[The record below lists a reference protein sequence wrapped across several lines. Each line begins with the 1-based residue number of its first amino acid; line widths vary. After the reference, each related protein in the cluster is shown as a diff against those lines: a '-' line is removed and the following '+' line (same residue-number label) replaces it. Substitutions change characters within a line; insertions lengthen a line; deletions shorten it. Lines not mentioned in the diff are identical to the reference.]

1 MARRTHVTLVDDVDG
16 SAATSTVTFSL
27 DGVSYEIDLSDENAE
42 KMREEIGEWAAKA
55 RRVGGRKA
63 AGARRPSADNDAA
76 KIREWAKEN
85 GYTVS
90 ARGRV
95 SSEVREAYTAAH

>member
-63 AGARRPSADNDAA
+63 AGHADSGLAEGGVYRRGI
-76 KIREWAKEN
+76 KC
-85 GYTVS
+85 T
-90 ARGRV
+90 GR
-95 SSEVREAYTAAH
+95 STGLWWW